1 MNDQD
6 ILIIGSKGQLGQ
18 ALQLKYPH
26 ASAVDADVLDIT
38 RRTALE
44 IFEWSRVRIIINAA
58 AYTNVDGAET
68 TEGRITAWKVNALAA
83 SYLADIAKKHDITLV
98 HISTDYVFDG
108 TNDNHKEDE
117 PYSPLSVY
125 GASKAA
131 GDIAISQSPKH
142 YILRTSWVIGEG
154 NNFVRTMLSLAK
166 KSIDPIV
173 VSDQIGRLTFTSE
186 LVRSIDY
193 LLTQRSPFGVYNV
206 TNSGDPASWANIA
219 REIFKLA
226 GYNNTVTDTT
236 TSEYYKGKIGI
247 APRPLNSV
255 MDLDKLHQIGFD
267 SYLWQDGLSEYVKR
281 EIAG

>member
-1 MNDQD
+1 
-6 ILIIGSKGQLGQ
+6 
-18 ALQLKYPH
+18 
-26 ASAVDADVLDIT
+26 
-38 RRTALE
+38 
-44 IFEWSRVRIIINAA
+44 
-58 AYTNVDGAET
+58 
-68 TEGRITAWKVNALAA
+68 
-83 SYLADIAKKHDITLV
+83 
-98 HISTDYVFDG
+98 
-108 TNDNHKEDE
+108 
-117 PYSPLSVY
+117 
-125 GASKAA
+125 
-131 GDIAISQSPKH
+131 
-142 YILRTSWVIGEG
+142 
-154 NNFVRTMLSLAK
+154 MLSLAK